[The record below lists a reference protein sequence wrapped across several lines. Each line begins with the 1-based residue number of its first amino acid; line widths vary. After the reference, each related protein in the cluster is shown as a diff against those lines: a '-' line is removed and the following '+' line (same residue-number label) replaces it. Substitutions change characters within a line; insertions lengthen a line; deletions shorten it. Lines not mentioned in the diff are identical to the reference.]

1 MQTCQATIKETI
13 ASMTFDE
20 TCALVRED
28 MEKVEEVLSRSFQ
41 SDALL
46 IPTITSYLNGA
57 GGKRL
62 RPMLLVLSSKIIGY
76 SNGNRHILNSCIVE
90 LIHAATLLHD
100 DVVDEAHIRRGNP
113 SANRKW
119 GNEASVLVGD
129 FLFSKSFLLLASEE
143 NSKITKSVSAAS
155 KELAEGEVLGLATK
169 GNFDISED
177 EYMEIIYK
185 KTASLISVSC
195 RIGAIVG
202 NASQEKE
209 RALADFG
216 LKVGIAFQL
225 VDDVLDYT
233 GNQKSFGKTIGLDFQ
248 KKKMTLPLINLFQ
261 KAPAKEKKKI
271 EELVLSNG
279 DMSCR
284 LKTLVDMMKH
294 YDSINYALD
303 KARNYVAEAKKELVV
318 FDESPSLTAILS
330 LADYVVSRDI

>member
-1 MQTCQATIKETI
+1 MQTCQPTIKSTI

-20 TCALVRED
+20 IYDLVRED
-28 MEKVEEVLSRSFQ
+28 MKKVEEGLYRNFQ
-41 SDALL
+41 SDVLL
-46 IPTITSYLNGA
+46 IPTITSYLNDA

-62 RPMLLVLSSKIIGY
+62 RPMFLVLSSKISGY
-76 SNGNRHILNSCIVE
+76 SNGNRHILNACIVE

-100 DVVDEAHIRRGNP
+100 DVVDEAFIRRGNP

-129 FLFSKSFLLLASEE
+129 FLFSKSFLLLASED
-143 NSKITKSVSAAS
+143 NSKINKSVSAAS
-155 KELAEGEVLGLATK
+155 NEVAEGEVLGLATK

-177 EYMEIIYK
+177 EYMDIIYK

-195 RIGAIVG
+195 RIGAILG

-209 RALADFG
+209 KALADFG
-216 LKVGIAFQL
+216 LKAGIAFQL
-225 VDDVLDYT
+225 VDDILDYT
-233 GNQKSFGKTIGLDFQ
+233 GNPEKFGKTIGLDFQ

-271 EELVLSNG
+271 QELVRSNG
-279 DMSCR
+279 NLSCR
-284 LKTLVDMMKH
+284 VKTLVDMMKH

-303 KARNYVAEAKKELVV
+303 KARNYVTEAKKEIVA

>member
-1 MQTCQATIKETI
+1 MQTCQPTIKSTI

-20 TCALVRED
+20 IYDLVRED
-28 MEKVEEVLSRSFQ
+28 MKKVEEGLYRNFQ
-41 SDALL
+41 SDVLL
-46 IPTITSYLNGA
+46 IPTITSYLNDA

-62 RPMLLVLSSKIIGY
+62 RPMFLVLSSKISGY
-76 SNGNRHILNSCIVE
+76 SNGNRHILNACIVE

-100 DVVDEAHIRRGNP
+100 DVVDEAFIRRGNP

-129 FLFSKSFLLLASEE
+129 FLFSKSFLLLASED
-143 NSKITKSVSAAS
+143 NSKINKSVSAAS
-155 KELAEGEVLGLATK
+155 KEVAEGEVLGLATK

-177 EYMEIIYK
+177 EYMDIIYK

-195 RIGAIVG
+195 RIGAIIG

-209 RALADFG
+209 KALADFG
-216 LKVGIAFQL
+216 LKAGIAFQL
-225 VDDVLDYT
+225 VDDILDYT
-233 GNQKSFGKTIGLDFQ
+233 GNPEKFGKTIGLDFQ

-271 EELVLSNG
+271 QELVRSNG
-279 DMSCR
+279 NLSCR

-303 KARNYVAEAKKELVV
+303 KARNYVTEAKKEIVA

>member
-1 MQTCQATIKETI
+1 MQTCQPTIKSTI
-13 ASMTFDE
+13 ASMTFDQIYD
-20 TCALVRED
+20 LVRED
-28 MEKVEEVLSRSFQ
+28 MKKVEEVLNRNFQ
-41 SDALL
+41 SEVLL
-46 IPTITSYLNGA
+46 IPTITRYLNGA

-62 RPMLLVLSSKIIGY
+62 RPMFLVLSSKISGY
-76 SNGNRHILNSCIVE
+76 SNGNRHILNACIVE

-100 DVVDEAHIRRGNP
+100 DVVDEAFIRRGNP

-129 FLFSKSFLLLASEE
+129 FLFSKSFLLLASEDD
-143 NSKITKSVSAAS
+143 SKINKSVSAAS
-155 KELAEGEVLGLATK
+155 KEVAEGEVLGLATK

-177 EYMEIIYK
+177 EYMDIIYK

-195 RIGAIVG
+195 RIGAIIG

-209 RALADFG
+209 KALADFG
-216 LKVGIAFQL
+216 LKAGIAFQL
-225 VDDVLDYT
+225 VDDILDYT
-233 GNQKSFGKTIGLDFQ
+233 GNPEKFGKTIGLDFQ

-271 EELVLSNG
+271 QELVRSNG
-279 DMSCR
+279 NLSCR

-303 KARNYVAEAKKELVV
+303 KARNYVTEAKKEIVA

>member
-1 MQTCQATIKETI
+1 MQTCQPTIKSTI

-20 TCALVRED
+20 IYDLVRED
-28 MEKVEEVLSRSFQ
+28 MKKVEEGLYRNFQ
-41 SDALL
+41 SDVPL
-46 IPTITSYLNGA
+46 IPTITSYLNDA

-62 RPMLLVLSSKIIGY
+62 RPMFLVLSSKISGY
-76 SNGNRHILNSCIVE
+76 SDGNRHILNSCIVE

-100 DVVDEAHIRRGNP
+100 DVVDEAFIRRGNP

-248 KKKMTLPLINLFQ
+248 KKKNDPSSYKPFS
-261 KAPAKEKKKI
+261 KSSGK
-271 EELVLSNG
+271 
-279 DMSCR
+279 R
-284 LKTLVDMMKH
+284 
-294 YDSINYALD
+294 
-303 KARNYVAEAKKELVV
+303 KKENRRAG
-318 FDESPSLTAILS
+318 SIQW
-330 LADYVVSRDI
+330 

>member
-1 MQTCQATIKETI
+1 MQTCQPTIKSTI
-13 ASMTFDE
+13 ASITFDE
-20 TCALVRED
+20 IYDLIRED
-28 MEKVEEVLSRSFQ
+28 MEKVEEVLDRNFQ
-41 SDALL
+41 SDVLL
-46 IPTITSYLNGA
+46 IPTITRYLNGA

-62 RPMLLVLSSKIIGY
+62 RPMFLVLSSKISGY
-76 SNGNRHILNSCIVE
+76 SNGNRHILNACIVE

-100 DVVDEAHIRRGNP
+100 DVVDEAFTRRGNP

-129 FLFSKSFLLLASEE
+129 FLFSKSFLLLASED
-143 NSKITKSVSAAS
+143 NSKINKSVSAAS
-155 KELAEGEVLGLATK
+155 KEVAEGEVLGLATK

-177 EYMEIIYK
+177 EYMDIIYK

-195 RIGAIVG
+195 RIGAIIG

-209 RALADFG
+209 KALADFG
-216 LKVGIAFQL
+216 LKAGIAFQL
-225 VDDVLDYT
+225 VDDILDYT
-233 GNQKSFGKTIGLDFQ
+233 GNPEKFGKTIGLDFQ

-271 EELVLSNG
+271 QELVRSNG
-279 DMSCR
+279 NLSCR
-284 LKTLVDMMKH
+284 VKTLVDMMKH

-303 KARNYVAEAKKELVV
+303 KARSYVTEAKKEIMA
-318 FDESPSLTAILS
+318 FDESPSLTAISS

>member
-1 MQTCQATIKETI
+1 MQTCQLTIKSTI
-13 ASMTFDE
+13 ASMTFDQIYD
-20 TCALVRED
+20 LVRED
-28 MEKVEEVLSRSFQ
+28 MKKVEEVLNRNFQ
-41 SDALL
+41 SEVLL
-46 IPTITSYLNGA
+46 IPTITSYLNDA

-62 RPMLLVLSSKIIGY
+62 RPMFLVLSSKISGY
-76 SNGNRHILNSCIVE
+76 SDGNRHILNSCIVE

-100 DVVDEAHIRRGNP
+100 DVVDEAFVRRGNP

-129 FLFSKSFLLLASEE
+129 FLFSKSFLLLASED
-143 NSKITKSVSAAS
+143 NSKINKSVSAAS
-155 KELAEGEVLGLATK
+155 NEVAEGEVLGLATK

-177 EYMEIIYK
+177 EYMDIIYK

-195 RIGAIVG
+195 RIGAIIG

-209 RALADFG
+209 NALADFG
-216 LKVGIAFQL
+216 LKAGIAFQL
-225 VDDVLDYT
+225 VDDILDYT
-233 GNQKSFGKTIGLDFQ
+233 GNAEKFGKTIGLDFQ
-248 KKKMTLPLINLFQ
+248 KNKMTLPLINLFQ

-271 EELVLSNG
+271 QELVRSN
-279 DMSCR
+279 DNLSCR
-284 LKTLVDMMKH
+284 LKTLVGMMKH

-303 KARNYVAEAKKELVV
+303 KARNYVTEAKKEIVA

>member
-1 MQTCQATIKETI
+1 MQTCQPTIKSTI

-20 TCALVRED
+20 IYDLVRED
-28 MEKVEEVLSRSFQ
+28 MKKVEEGLYRNFQ
-41 SDALL
+41 SDVLL
-46 IPTITSYLNGA
+46 IPTITSYLNDA

-62 RPMLLVLSSKIIGY
+62 RPMFLVLSSKISGY
-76 SNGNRHILNSCIVE
+76 SNGNRHILNACIVE

-100 DVVDEAHIRRGNP
+100 DVVDEAFIRRGNP

-129 FLFSKSFLLLASEE
+129 FLFSKSFLLLASED
-143 NSKITKSVSAAS
+143 NSKINKSVSAAS
-155 KELAEGEVLGLATK
+155 KEVAEGEVLGLATK

-177 EYMEIIYK
+177 EYMDIIYK

-195 RIGAIVG
+195 RIGAIIG

-209 RALADFG
+209 KALADFG
-216 LKVGIAFQL
+216 LKAGIAFQL
-225 VDDVLDYT
+225 VDDILDYT
-233 GNQKSFGKTIGLDFQ
+233 GNPEKFGKTIGLDFQ

-271 EELVLSNG
+271 QELVRSNG
-279 DMSCR
+279 NLSCR
-284 LKTLVDMMKH
+284 VKTLVDMMKH

-303 KARNYVAEAKKELVV
+303 KARNYVTEAKKEIVA

>member
-1 MQTCQATIKETI
+1 MQTCQPTIKSTI

-20 TCALVRED
+20 IYDLVRED
-28 MEKVEEVLSRSFQ
+28 MKKVEEGLYRNFQ
-41 SDALL
+41 SDVPL
-46 IPTITSYLNGA
+46 IPTITSYLNDA

-62 RPMLLVLSSKIIGY
+62 RPMFLVLSSKISGY
-76 SNGNRHILNSCIVE
+76 SDGNRHILNSCIVE

-100 DVVDEAHIRRGNP
+100 DVVDEAFIRRGNP

-129 FLFSKSFLLLASEE
+129 FLFSKSFLLLASED
-143 NSKITKSVSAAS
+143 NSKINKSVSAAS
-155 KELAEGEVLGLATK
+155 KEVAEGEVLGLATK

-177 EYMEIIYK
+177 EYMDIIYK

-195 RIGAIVG
+195 RIGAIIG

-209 RALADFG
+209 KALADFG
-216 LKVGIAFQL
+216 LKAGIAFQL
-225 VDDVLDYT
+225 VDDILDYT
-233 GNQKSFGKTIGLDFQ
+233 GNAEKFGKTIGLDFQ

-271 EELVLSNG
+271 QELVRSN
-279 DMSCR
+279 DNLSCR
-284 LKTLVDMMKH
+284 LKTLVGMMKH

-303 KARNYVAEAKKELVV
+303 KARNYVTEAKKEIVA

>member
-62 RPMLLVLSSKIIGY
+62 RPMLLVLSSKISGY

-129 FLFSKSFLLLASEE
+129 FLFSKSFLLLASEDD
-143 NSKITKSVSAAS
+143 SKINKSVSAAS
-155 KELAEGEVLGLATK
+155 KEVAEGEVLGLATK

-177 EYMEIIYK
+177 EYMDIIYK

>member
-1 MQTCQATIKETI
+1 MQTCQPTIKSTI
-13 ASMTFDE
+13 ASMPFDE
-20 TCALVRED
+20 IYDLVRED
-28 MEKVEEVLSRSFQ
+28 MKKVEEGLYRNFQ
-41 SDALL
+41 SDVLL
-46 IPTITSYLNGA
+46 IPTITSYLNDA

-62 RPMLLVLSSKIIGY
+62 RPMFLVLSSKISGY

-100 DVVDEAHIRRGNP
+100 DVVDEAFIRRGNP

-129 FLFSKSFLLLASEE
+129 FLFSKSFLLLASED
-143 NSKITKSVSAAS
+143 NSKINKSVSAAS
-155 KELAEGEVLGLATK
+155 KEVAEGEVLGLATK

-177 EYMEIIYK
+177 EYMDIIYK

-195 RIGAIVG
+195 RIGAIIG

-209 RALADFG
+209 KALADFG
-216 LKVGIAFQL
+216 LKAGIAFQL
-225 VDDVLDYT
+225 VDDILDYT
-233 GNQKSFGKTIGLDFQ
+233 GNPEKFGKTIGLDFQ

-271 EELVLSNG
+271 QELVRSNG
-279 DMSCR
+279 NLSCR
-284 LKTLVDMMKH
+284 VKTLVDMMKH

-303 KARNYVAEAKKELVV
+303 KARNYVTEAKKEIVA